1 MSEAQSIKNECTVM
15 VESIKYDAAASVLS
29 FQTNCNIACE
39 LEVHV
44 AVRVD
49 VMHGSVMITPNKPKA
64 PPPRVPVQAGEQLHE
79 VPIDLTNVSEQEQR
93 YLLEFPKQLPVVVA
107 LYYNAPDAKGDASV
121 SEYTM
126 VQLLPQGKFLKQLL
140 RTAQGVFKVENMF
153 GGEHADVGTVVD
165 AQAQRSESPQADATA
180 GVVDDED
187 EDGLCVIC
195 LTNEKTTVVIPCRHL
210 CLCKECAEEL
220 RQKGPKCPVCRG
232 PLNQLVSV
240 K

>member
-1 MSEAQSIKNECTVM
+1 
-15 VESIKYDAAASVLS
+15 
-29 FQTNCNIACE
+29 
-39 LEVHV
+39 
-44 AVRVD
+44 
-49 VMHGSVMITPNKPKA
+49 MITPNKPKA
-64 PPPRVPVQAGEQLHE
+64 PPPRLPVAAGEQHHE
-79 VPIDLTNVSEQEQR
+79 VPLDLTGVSEQEQK
-93 YLLEFPKQLPVVVA
+93 YLLEYPKQVPVVVA
-107 LYYNAPDAKGDASV
+107 LYYTAPPSADGSKPANGDASV

-140 RTAQGVFKVENMF
+140 RTSQGVFKIENMF

-165 AQAQRSESPQADATA
+165 PTAQRSESPQADATA

>member
-1 MSEAQSIKNECTVM
+1 
-15 VESIKYDAAASVLS
+15 
-29 FQTNCNIACE
+29 
-39 LEVHV
+39 
-44 AVRVD
+44 
-49 VMHGSVMITPNKPKA
+49 MHGSVMITPNKPKA
-64 PPPRVPVQAGEQLHE
+64 PPQRLPVAPGAQHHAMPL
-79 VPIDLTNVSEQEQR
+79 DLTDVSEQEQK
-93 YLLEFPKQLPVVVA
+93 YLLEYPKQLPVVIA
-107 LYYNAPDAKGDASV
+107 LYYTAPTADPKQAEGDPSV

-140 RTAQGVFKVENMF
+140 RTAQGVFKVEHMF

-165 AQAQRSESPQADATA
+165 PGAQRSESPQADATA
-180 GVVDDED
+180 GVVEDED

-240 K
+240 KS